1 VSLFSAYESP
11 DASPKSQPA
20 EPDASSQIDGTAQE
34 NKLTASNTSGTGHND
49 EETMTRDRENPPH
62 DLIDPPDVERRLGGP
77 NDIIQTGEVTSS
89 SPLEL
94 SPLWPSLNPPR
105 VVFLEKKLLPSCWI
119 SQSRSHPS
127 LCLDRLASENLPWPS
142 LSFTM
147 TESKLKFGRNRHFA
161 RCDDLTNSLEGFLER
176 LSDAMGTSRTTDTGQ
191 LRSHLESSPP
201 LILLLDGVDSILD
214 PLAPEAEEISAMIE
228 EFGSYQHV
236 CLLTTSRMDPEI
248 PGFHRVE
255 VPTLSGD
262 AARDAFYGLSHLGRS
277 PVVDDLLAKL
287 DFHPLSIDLLASSVR
302 ENGWDESALLK
313 AVDDDQEGV
322 LKTQYYQHL
331 KDAVERSFHSP
342 TIRSLGHAAR
352 NALVA
357 IAAFPRGVEETQLE
371 SVVPWNDWSRGSGR
385 RTLQVL
391 PRVSPRWICENALT
405 IPVLLP
411 GACAGTC
418 TTCGSYPLGRR

>member
-1 VSLFSAYESP
+1 VYLSP
-11 DASPKSQPA
+11 VDQ
-20 EPDASSQIDGTAQE
+20 
-34 NKLTASNTSGTGHND
+34 SGD
-49 EETMTRDRENPPH
+49 
-62 DLIDPPDVERRLGGP
+62 IERQFGDP

-94 SPLWPSLNPPR
+94 SPLLALPQPPTSR
-105 VVFLEKKLLPSCWI
+105 FPREEIITELLDLTEQVASVALSGPVGIGKSFVALTLL
-119 SQSRSHPS
+119 HH
-127 LCLDRLASENLPWPS
+127 DRI
-142 LSFTM
+142 
-147 TESKLKFGRNRHFA
+147 KLKFGRNRHFA

-176 LSDAMGTSRTTDTGQ
+176 LSNAMGVSCTADTGQ
-191 LRSHLESSPP
+191 VRSHLESSPP

-214 PLAPEAEEISAMIE
+214 PLTPEAEEISAMIE

-236 CLLTTSRMDPEI
+236 CLLTTSRMDSEI

-262 AARDAFYGLSHLGRS
+262 AARDAFYGLSHLDRS
-277 PVVDDLLAKL
+277 PVVDDLLVKL
-287 DFHPLSIDLLASSVR
+287 DFHPLSIDLLATSVR

-313 AVDDDQEGV
+313 AVDDGQEGV

-371 SVVPWNDWSRGSGR
+371 SVAPGMTGAGEAVDVLCKFSLVYRQDGSVKMLSPFRFYFLELALEPVQHAEVIRWDDANCSAAKACLSFPTPLVFLSQGN
-385 RTLQVL
+385 VL
-391 PRVSPRWICENALT
+391 
-405 IPVLLP
+405 
-411 GACAGTC
+411 
-418 TTCGSYPLGRR
+418 